1 MGGNGTNYTS
11 LDLIG
16 DEWVFNRS
24 KSGETI
30 TRVEK
35 DSDSLNG
42 IRRMPYIKAET
53 TVLTIVM
60 DDFSIEIF
68 EDGKALSS
76 TIYPPC
82 DEDGL

>member
-1 MGGNGTNYTS
+1 MLLNILTSSFRGGNGTNYTS

-30 TRVEK
+30 TGVEK

-53 TVLTIVM
+53 TVLTILM
-60 DDFSIEIF
+60 DDF
-68 EDGKALSS
+68 L
-76 TIYPPC
+76 
-82 DEDGL
+82 L